1 MGLAA
6 AGVAAAC
13 ALLGF
18 LAGILSARRGAA
30 PVEFDQSV
38 QVTSEPGLEVH
49 PAISPDGR
57 AVAYAA
63 GTSVK
68 TRLYVRQVVGGRA
81 NMLTEDS
88 AASES
93 NPQWSR
99 DGTRILYLAHNAVFS
114 VAAAGGA
121 VRQEIPAP
129 PRAAVTSAAWGPDGQ
144 TIAYAV
150 LDSLYLRT
158 PVGTSRALAR
168 IPEAALCSRSPDG
181 ALIACASGNAR
192 YLTVGVQFGNLS
204 PSRVMVARVEDGATS
219 LVTDSTSINE
229 SPVWSPDG
237 RWLYYVSNRR
247 GRGDIYAQRIAH
259 SGHASGPPVRL
270 TTGLGAQ
277 SISISADGSRFAYGV
292 YTARANIWSVPIPA
306 AGPISATTATPVTTG
321 SQVVEN
327 LRMSR
332 DGKWLVYESSLAG
345 NSDIYRIGIGG
356 NGEPERLTTDPA
368 DDFSGDLSPDDRE
381 VAFHSWRAGSRDI
394 YVQPLD
400 GRPVERV
407 TFAPTQ
413 ERIPVWSPDGTALVF
428 SVGGEDRSIWIVR
441 RKPDGSWGAPVMR
454 SPTGAW
460 ADWSP
465 DGRTFAF
472 TSAFLGGSLVT
483 MPVDSGAP
491 RVVLDAAQP
500 GNPLVQQVYWGQDG
514 QTIYF
519 KSHDQAGNASIWS
532 VPAAGGAPRL
542 LVRFDDPQRPSYRQQ
557 WALGR
562 DHFYFPIEDR
572 QSDVWV
578 LDAVKR

>member
-1 MGLAA
+1 
-6 AGVAAAC
+6 
-13 ALLGF
+13 
-18 LAGILSARRGAA
+18 
-30 PVEFDQSV
+30 
-38 QVTSEPGLEVH
+38 
-49 PAISPDGR
+49 
-57 AVAYAA
+57 
-63 GTSVK
+63 
-68 TRLYVRQVVGGRA
+68 VVGGRA
-81 NMLTEDS
+81 NLLTEDS
-88 AASES
+88 SASES

-121 VRQEIPAP
+121 ARQEIPAP
-129 PRAAVTSAAWGPDGQ
+129 ARAAVTSAAWGPDGQ
-144 TIAYAV
+144 TIAYVV

-158 PVGTSRALAR
+158 ATGTTRPLAR
-168 IPEAALCSRSPDG
+168 IPEGALCSWSPDG

-204 PSRVMVARVEDGATS
+204 PTRVLVTRVEDGATS